1 VTSKKK
7 PVVDLRDSA
16 KPNSNSNARAS
27 HAQTRTKAIWQALLV
42 TFLWSTSW
50 VLIKFGLGNIP
61 PLLFAGLRY
70 GLAALL
76 LLPWLLR
83 PSGRRELAS
92 LQGRDVLALGLL
104 GLVIITVTQGA
115 QFLALAHLPAHTLSL
130 MLSMSTPV
138 IAFLGVL
145 FLGERLRGPQWM
157 GVAISITGA
166 FIYFGKLEA
175 APPLGLAIGAL
186 GVLTTSIGAIQGRAF
201 NRKTK
206 LSALTVTALSIGVGA
221 AALLALGLAY
231 EPWPTLSLREGLIIF
246 WLAAANTAFAFM
258 LWNQTQRTLQA
269 AESGVINNTMLIQIA
284 ILAWI
289 FLGERITLIQGVG
302 LVLAAAGTALVQYK
316 PGAAQTRKKRKN

>member
-1 VTSKKK
+1 M
-7 PVVDLRDSA
+7 
-16 KPNSNSNARAS
+16 N
-27 HAQTRTKAIWQALLV
+27 QRTKSIWQALLV

-50 VLIKFGLGNIP
+50 VLIKIGLGEIP

-70 GLAALL
+70 GLAALM

-83 PSGRRELAS
+83 PSGRGELAS
-92 LQGRDVLALGLL
+92 LQRSDVLALALL
-104 GLVIITVTQGA
+104 GLVMITITQGA

-145 FLGERLRGPQWM
+145 FLGERLRGLQWM
-157 GVAISITGA
+157 GVAVSIMGA
-166 FIYFGKLEA
+166 FIYFGRLGA
-175 APPLGLAIGAL
+175 ASSLGLSIGTL
-186 GVLTTSIGAIQGRAF
+186 GVLATSIGAIQGRAF
-201 NRKTK
+201 NRKTR
-206 LSALTVTALSIGVGA
+206 LSALTVTALSISVGA

-231 EPWPTLSLREGLIIF
+231 EPWPTLSGRELLIIV
-246 WLAAANTAFAFM
+246 WLAAVNTAFAFM

-284 ILAWI
+284 ILAWV

-302 LVLAAAGTALVQYK
+302 LLLAAAGTVLVQWK
-316 PGAAQTRKKRKN
+316 PKTAQNPKTQHK